1 MTAEAGTGDAVS
13 LLEADS
19 ASYSALIPDPV
30 PKAVMTQQPIYHCAG
45 TRNRVSESLSLRL
58 RSPGF
63 TLIELV
69 VVMVLISLFMLFS
82 IPLFG
87 DIGTSRLDTS
97 ARRLGGT
104 IKYLYN
110 EAAVLGLEYRLVF
123 DLNDGL
129 YRAQVLGDTG
139 ELIDDTDY
147 GREAA
152 LKDGVRFRDLQVP
165 GRGKFTSGQVTIRIH
180 PSGWIEETVIHLE
193 NEAKEN
199 LTLRVVSLTGT
210 TEVYPGYREF

>member
-1 MTAEAGTGDAVS
+1 MTRQRFYHRAGKRKGF
-13 LLEADS
+13 S
-19 ASYSALIPDPV
+19 APHPRRQRSA
-30 PKAVMTQQPIYHCAG
+30 
-45 TRNRVSESLSLRL
+45 
-58 RSPGF
+58 GF

-87 DIGTSRLDTS
+87 DIGTSRLDSS

-110 EAAVLGLEYRLVF
+110 EAAVLGQEYRFVF
-123 DLNDGL
+123 DLNEGL
-129 YRAQVLGDTG
+129 YRAQILGHTG
-139 ELIDDTDY
+139 ELIDDAAY

-152 LKDGVRFRDLQVP
+152 LKDGVHFRDLQVP
-165 GRGKFTSGQVTIRIH
+165 GRGKFTSGEVTIR
-180 PSGWIEETVIHLE
+180 
-193 NEAKEN
+193 
-199 LTLRVVSLTGT
+199 VVVPLTGT